1 MKHIKRFITAT
12 KQSFFLLGP
21 RGTGKTTWI
30 RDQFKNA
37 LWIDLLLPEAV
48 QFYGAKPERLLD
60 TLKGSPS
67 IKTVVIDEIQKLP
80 ELLSLVH
87 LVIEEKRGYQFILT
101 GSSARKL
108 KRTGVDLLAGRAL
121 LKFMHPFTANELG
134 SLFNLEKALE
144 IGMLPLVWDSP
155 TPEALL
161 KSYSALYLKE
171 EVQAEGLVR
180 NVSDFARFLQTMSF
194 SHASLLNLN
203 NIARESFVSRMT
215 VSNYLQILEDMLLA
229 FTLNVFTR
237 RAQRALSS
245 HPKFYLFD
253 AGVFRVLRPIG
264 PIDREEE
271 LQGAALE
278 GLVAQHIKAWID
290 EQDERYDL
298 SFWRT
303 RSGNEVDFVV
313 YGANGFWGIEVK
325 NSDRISPK
333 DLNGLKTFQQEY
345 PEATL
350 LFLYRGHRRL
360 MQDNILCIPAEEFLR
375 ASLFSEEFNPNLKR

>member
-1 MKHIKRFITAT
+1 MKHIKRFLELTN
-12 KQSFFLLGP
+12 QSFFLLGP

-48 QFYGAKPERLLD
+48 QFYGTKPERLLD
-60 TLKGSPS
+60 TLNGSPLT
-67 IKTVVIDEIQKLP
+67 KTVVIDEIQKLP

-108 KRTGVDLLAGRAL
+108 KRSGVDLLAGRAL
-121 LKFMHPFTANELG
+121 LKFMHPFTADELG
-134 SLFNLEKALE
+134 PLFSLDKALK

-180 NVSDFARFLQTMSF
+180 NVSDFARFLESMSF

-203 NIARESFVSRMT
+203 NIARECSVSRMT
-215 VSNYLQILEDMLLA
+215 VANYLQILEDMLLS

-253 AGVFRVLRPIG
+253 AGIYRSLRPTG
-264 PIDREEE
+264 PIDRTEE
-271 LQGAALE
+271 LEGAALE
-278 GLVAQHIKAWID
+278 GLVAQHLKAWID
-290 EQDERYDL
+290 EQEDRYDL

-303 RSGNEVDFVV
+303 RSGAEVDFVV

-325 NSDRISPK
+325 NSDRISPR
-333 DLNGLKTFQQEY
+333 DLNGLKAFRQEY

-360 MQDNILCIPAEEFLR
+360 MQDKILCIPVEEFLGT
-375 ASLFSEEFNPNLKR
+375 SLFSQG

>member
-1 MKHIKRFITAT
+1 MKHIKRFITPT

-60 TLKGSPS
+60 TLRGSPS
-67 IKTVVIDEIQKLP
+67 IKTIVIDEIQKLP

-121 LKFMHPFTANELG
+121 LKFMHPFTATELG
-134 SLFNLEKALE
+134 PLFNLEKALE

-155 TPEALL
+155 NPEALL

-253 AGVFRVLRPIG
+253 AGVFRVLRPVG

-303 RSGNEVDFVV
+303 RAGTEVDFVV
-313 YGANGFWGIEVK
+313 YGAHGFWGIEVK

-333 DLNGLKTFQQEY
+333 DLNGLKAFQQEY
-345 PEATL
+345 PEAIL
-350 LFLYRGHRRL
+350 LFLYRGQRRL
-360 MQDNILCIPAEEFLR
+360 MQDNILCIPVEEFLR
-375 ASLFSEEFNPNLKR
+375 TSLFSEEFNPNLKR